1 MILKKM
7 IKSSGKCNPKCKTY
21 FSFAFH
27 LRNSKSGK
35 LIPFK
40 NMNANTQCVCYIRH
54 KQAPVKS

>member
-1 MILKKM
+1 M
-7 IKSSGKCNPKCKTY
+7 IKLSGKCNPKSKTY